1 MDSIEQMSLR
11 IRKNLDDLEAW
22 ESLLA
27 LVDDPQKKRDC
38 QAQIDRIIV
47 KQSPAIVC
55 PQCGAGMQI
64 YFSGEMHD
72 KRAKCPY
79 CGTDIDIPDSY
90 SKTVVEKHTGFG
102 DLLPETDVTVYERRA
117 DNAGATITSGEINQ
131 LVMEKGLAAARQ
143 ELQAR
148 GIQGIQIGD
157 ASGMQMPAEAR
168 KILEEEGAQ
177 ALAKSHGA
185 IMLSG
190 KQANSMIKGILAF
203 FIVLMLIGI
212 VLALVQIFLK

>member
-1 MDSIEQMSLR
+1 
-11 IRKNLDDLEAW
+11 
-22 ESLLA
+22 
-27 LVDDPQKKRDC
+27 
-38 QAQIDRIIV
+38 V
-47 KQSPAIVC
+47 KQSPGYRLPAVRGQACRSIFLERC
-55 PQCGAGMQI
+55 TTNTPGAPIARYRYRHPRIPIQRPW
-64 YFSGEMHD
+64 SRSTPASVTCSR
-72 KRAKCPY
+72 KRMSRYTSAGRTMPARR
-79 CGTDIDIPDSY
+79 S
-90 SKTVVEKHTGFG
+90 
-102 DLLPETDVTVYERRA
+102 LPVKL
-117 DNAGATITSGEINQ
+117 TS
-131 LVMEKGLAAARQ
+131 LSWKKGLAAARQ

-148 GIQGIQIGD
+148 EYRASRIGD